1 MAEIY
6 GTTMAHPALD
16 SQVDPILHR
25 RQQLRSQRRWKI
37 LQACWRTLAI
47 TSLTGG
53 LVWAASLPE
62 WKLQQPTQ
70 VEIKGNQLLSTQTLA
85 AFLPLV
91 YPQSLLRLQTQEI
104 TKALKTH
111 APVERVTLTRQLF
124 PPRLF
129 VEVKERPP
137 VAIIQCDQCL
147 IEKTPAAAT
156 VPQLGPAN
164 VWLLDRQGVAMPLA
178 SYPGLQQTGKLPR
191 LTVAGFFQRSRL
203 DQSEQSDARSQGQ
216 PVRVDPQK
224 QAHWPQMYQA
234 LARSPVTVTEIDWQ
248 DPNNL
253 ILQTELGKVHLGRD
267 RSQFSQQLKAL
278 DQMRNLPTHVNL
290 NQIIYIDLKN
300 PKQPLVKTKNSSP
313 GYIKK

>member
-1 MAEIY
+1 MAN
-6 GTTMAHPALD
+6 PALD
-16 SQVDPILHR
+16 SQVDSILHR
-25 RQQLRSQRRWKI
+25 RQQLRSQRRWKV

-91 YPQSLLRLQTQEI
+91 YPQSLLRLPTQEI
-104 TKALKTH
+104 SSALKTH

-137 VAIIQCDQCL
+137 VGIVECNQCV
-147 IEKTPAAAT
+147 IEKTPTAAT

-164 VWLLDRQGVAMPLA
+164 VWLLDRRGVAMPLA
-178 SYPGLQQTGKLPR
+178 SYPGLQKTGKLPR
-191 LTVAGFFQRSRL
+191 LKVVGFFQRS
-203 DQSEQSDARSQGQ
+203 QPAQGSQPEAQGGQ
-216 PVRVDPQK
+216 PVRVNLQK
-224 QAHWPQMYQA
+224 QAQWPQVYQA
-234 LARSPVTVTEIDWQ
+234 LAQSPVTVTDIDWQ

-267 RSQFSQQLKAL
+267 RNQFSKQLKAL
-278 DQMRNLPTHVNL
+278 DQMRNLSTHVDL

-300 PKQPLVKTKNSSP
+300 PKQPLVKTKNSPP
-313 GYIKK
+313 GFIKNN